1 MYRGRGLLESTGQRS
16 SGLTPARRKRN
27 GTPMCTPSNMR
38 VPHDCHVWVATDLS
52 RQTAG
57 SVPLEACARAMSVAA
72 VLMPH
77 PQRKGA
83 GQHLTSGRQCVA
95 AGNGLMG
102 GVAGVASVVSV
113 RCRDARNE
121 VGRAIHSPL
130 HPGTIYAQCRRPQ
143 QPLWCHRRP
152 HPRAVESR
160 AHSRA
165 QKAAT
170 SCSSLLRPRAAR
182 AAMLT

>member
-1 MYRGRGLLESTGQRS
+1 
-16 SGLTPARRKRN
+16 
-27 GTPMCTPSNMR
+27 
-38 VPHDCHVWVATDLS
+38 
-52 RQTAG
+52 
-57 SVPLEACARAMSVAA
+57 MSVAA

-121 VGRAIHSPL
+121 VGRASHSPL
-130 HPGTIYAQCRRPQ
+130 HPGTFYA
-143 QPLWCHRRP
+143 
-152 HPRAVESR
+152 
-160 AHSRA
+160 
-165 QKAAT
+165 
-170 SCSSLLRPRAAR
+170 
-182 AAMLT
+182 